1 MKYTGPIR
9 GICLPVAAAATLA
22 LAGCANPGTPPLYQW
37 SGYEPA
43 VYDYLKGEKAPQE
56 QLDALNKAAQQ
67 IRAKGNATP
76 PGFHA
81 QLGMLYATVGNDGQ
95 AMQEFDTEKSLFP
108 EASTYMDF
116 LMKKPKQQ

>member
-9 GICLPVAAAATLA
+9 GICLPVTAAALL
-22 LAGCANPGTPPLYQW
+22 LAGCANTATPPLYQW
-37 SGYEPA
+37 NGYQPA

-56 QLDALNKAAQQ
+56 QIDALEKAVQQ
-67 IRAKGNATP
+67 IRAKGATPP

-81 QLGMLYATVGNDGQ
+81 QLGMLYATVGNDSQ
-95 AMQEFDTEKSLFP
+95 AMQEFDAEKQLFP
-108 EASTYMDF
+108 ESSTYMDF